1 MALRRHLVILAAL
14 TILPLLVFTT
24 WTVLEM
30 HREERARAERALT
43 ETARALRL
51 AVDGELAA
59 TVAALDALATSRDLD
74 VGNLRGF
81 HAQASLLRQRHP
93 GWTTIALAEPG
104 GKEILSVLRPLGATL
119 PASGGDPEDVRRVVA
134 TAKPVIGDAFV
145 GPLSGSWVIAVRVPV
160 LRSREVRYVLTATV
174 LTSELRDV
182 LLGQRLSPE
191 WIGTILDR
199 NRTIIARTRGEEQFM
214 GQPASERLLRAS
226 ARASEGWYRG
236 LTKEGTS
243 TYSAFSRSPFTGI
256 TVALGVPSHLIEA
269 PLERSL
275 WRIAGSGILVLALGV
290 AVAVYFAQRIA
301 GPITTLS
308 VAARAIG
315 RGAVPQASESS
326 ITEVNDL
333 RTAMGEAARL
343 VLDERQTLETIT
355 RTGQLLSAELSL
367 DRLVQGVT
375 DACTRLCRAAFGAL
389 FANVADDRGLTYTL
403 AAISGVPREA
413 FPPVPMTRA
422 TDLFGATFRGEPV
435 VRIDDV
441 TADPRYGA
449 SPLAPG
455 MPPRHLPVR
464 SYLAVS
470 VVSRSGEVLG
480 GLFFGH
486 PEAGVFTAR
495 EEALVQGLAPQIATA
510 IDNARLYARQQAARA
525 EAEAA
530 NTLKDDFLATLSH
543 ELRTP
548 LNAVL
553 GWSRMLK
560 TGSLDETTAKR
571 AIDVIERNAKAQLQ
585 LIEDL
590 LDVSRIITGK
600 LRLDV
605 KAVAPATVIEAAVDA
620 LRPAAEAKA
629 IRLQP
634 IVDPRAGP
642 VSGDPDRLQ
651 QIVWNLLSNAVKF
664 TPRGGRV
671 QIRVERVNSHV
682 EIVVTDTG
690 KGISAEVLPH
700 VFDRF
705 RQADS
710 SSQRSHGGLGIGLA
724 LVKSLVELHGG
735 SVEAASPGAEQGATF
750 TVKLPLMLHADGER
764 ADATGPGTRAAPMAT
779 LSGISLLVLD
789 DDTDALELFATVLR
803 QAGAEVRMARS
814 VREAIDLLRAWEPD
828 VIVSDIEMPEESGYV
843 LIRKLRGGE
852 IAHGERIPAIAV
864 TAYGG
869 VNERIKIVSAGF
881 DSYVAKPVEPDEL
894 AAIISRLVTRAR
906 AVRRG
911 PEERSTP

>member
-14 TILPLLVFTT
+14 TILPLLVFAT

-74 VGNLRGF
+74 AGNLPGF
-81 HAQASLLRQRHP
+81 YAHASRLRQRHP
-93 GWTTIALAEPG
+93 GWTTIALTEAS
-104 GKEILSVLRPLGATL
+104 GKEILNVLRPLGAAL
-119 PASGGDPEDVRRVVA
+119 PPIGGDAEDVRTVVA

-145 GPLSGSWVIAVRVPV
+145 GPLSGRWVIAIRVPII
-160 LRSREVRYVLTATV
+160 RSRQVRYVLTATV
-174 LTSELRDV
+174 QTSELRDV

-199 NRTIIARTRGEEQFM
+199 NRVIIARTRGEEQFI
-214 GQPASERLLRAS
+214 GQPASDRLRRAS
-226 ARASEGWYRG
+226 ARANEGWYRG

-243 TYSAFSRSPFTGI
+243 TYSAFSRSPFTGV
-256 TVALGVPSHLIEA
+256 TVALGVPSQLIEA

-275 WRIAGSGILVLALGV
+275 WRIGGSGILVLGLGV
-290 AVAVYFAQRIA
+290 AVAVFFARRIA
-301 GPITTLS
+301 GPITALS
-308 VAARAIG
+308 VAARDIG
-315 RGAVPQASESS
+315 RGAAPQSS
-326 ITEVNDL
+326 GSTITEVNDL
-333 RTAMGEAARL
+333 RSAMGDAARL
-343 VLDERQTLETIT
+343 VLDERE
-355 RTGQLLSAELSL
+355 
-367 DRLVQGVT
+367 
-375 DACTRLCRAAFGAL
+375 
-389 FANVADDRGLTYTL
+389 
-403 AAISGVPREA
+403 
-413 FPPVPMTRA
+413 
-422 TDLFGATFRGEPV
+422 
-435 VRIDDV
+435 
-441 TADPRYGA
+441 
-449 SPLAPG
+449 
-455 MPPRHLPVR
+455 
-464 SYLAVS
+464 
-470 VVSRSGEVLG
+470 
-480 GLFFGH
+480 
-486 PEAGVFTAR
+486 
-495 EEALVQGLAPQIATA
+495 
-510 IDNARLYARQQAARA
+510 RQQAARA

-530 NTLKDDFLATLSH
+530 NTLKDQFLATLSH

-553 GWSRMLK
+553 GWARMLK
-560 TGSLDETTAKR
+560 ADSLDESTAKR
-571 AIDVIERNAKAQLQ
+571 AVDVIERNAKAQLQ

-620 LRPAAEAKA
+620 LRPAADAKA

-682 EIVVTDTG
+682 QIVVTDTG
-690 KGISAEVLPH
+690 KGITPDVLPY

-735 SVEAASPGAEQGATF
+735 SVEAASPGPDQGATF
-750 TVKLPLMLHADGER
+750 TVKLPLMLHAETER
-764 ADATGPGTRAAPMAT
+764 AAGAGHRRSATVS

-789 DDTDALELFATVLR
+789 DDTDALELFATVLC
-803 QAGAEVRMARS
+803 QAGAEVRVARS
-814 VREAIDLLRAWEPD
+814 VREALDLLRAWEPD
-828 VIVSDIEMPEESGYV
+828 VIVSDIEMPDESGYV
-843 LIRKLRGGE
+843 FIRKLRDGE
-852 IAHGERIPAIAV
+852 VAHGERIPAIAV

-894 AAIISRLVTRAR
+894 AAIIGRLVARAR
-906 AVRRG
+906 AARHNR
-911 PEERSTP
+911 EE

>member
-14 TILPLLVFTT
+14 TILPLLVFAT

-74 VGNLRGF
+74 AGNLPGF
-81 HAQASLLRQRHP
+81 YAHASRLRQRHP
-93 GWTTIALAEPG
+93 GWTTIALTEPS
-104 GKEILSVLRPLGATL
+104 GKEILNVLRPLGAAL
-119 PASGGDPEDVRRVVA
+119 PPIGGDAEDVRTVVA

-145 GPLSGSWVIAVRVPV
+145 GPLSGRWVIAIRVPII
-160 LRSREVRYVLTATV
+160 RSRQVRYVLTATV
-174 LTSELRDV
+174 QTSELRDV

-199 NRTIIARTRGEEQFM
+199 NRVIIARTRGEEQFI
-214 GQPASERLLRAS
+214 GQPASDRLLRAS
-226 ARASEGWYRG
+226 ARANEGWYRG

-243 TYSAFSRSPFTGI
+243 TYSAFSRSPFTGV
-256 TVALGVPSHLIEA
+256 TVALGVPSQLIEA

-275 WRIAGSGILVLALGV
+275 WRIGGSGILVLGLGV
-290 AVAVYFAQRIA
+290 AVAVFFARRIA
-301 GPITTLS
+301 GPITALS
-308 VAARAIG
+308 VAARDIG
-315 RGAVPQASESS
+315 RGAAPQSS
-326 ITEVNDL
+326 GSTITEVNDL
-333 RTAMGEAARL
+333 RSAMGEAARL
-343 VLDERQTLETIT
+343 VLDERE
-355 RTGQLLSAELSL
+355 
-367 DRLVQGVT
+367 
-375 DACTRLCRAAFGAL
+375 
-389 FANVADDRGLTYTL
+389 
-403 AAISGVPREA
+403 
-413 FPPVPMTRA
+413 
-422 TDLFGATFRGEPV
+422 
-435 VRIDDV
+435 
-441 TADPRYGA
+441 
-449 SPLAPG
+449 
-455 MPPRHLPVR
+455 
-464 SYLAVS
+464 
-470 VVSRSGEVLG
+470 
-480 GLFFGH
+480 
-486 PEAGVFTAR
+486 
-495 EEALVQGLAPQIATA
+495 
-510 IDNARLYARQQAARA
+510 RQQAARA

-530 NTLKDDFLATLSH
+530 NTLKDQFLATLSH

-553 GWSRMLK
+553 GWARMLK
-560 TGSLDETTAKR
+560 ADSLDESTAKR
-571 AIDVIERNAKAQLQ
+571 AVDVIERNAKAQLQ

-620 LRPAAEAKA
+620 LRPAADAKA

-671 QIRVERVNSHV
+671 QIRAERVNSHV
-682 EIVVTDTG
+682 QIVVTDTG
-690 KGISAEVLPH
+690 KGITPDVLPY

-735 SVEAASPGAEQGATF
+735 SVEAASPGPDQGATF
-750 TVKLPLMLHADGER
+750 TVKLPLMLHAETER
-764 ADATGPGTRAAPMAT
+764 AEAAGAGHRRSATVS

-803 QAGAEVRMARS
+803 QAGAEVRVARS
-814 VREAIDLLRAWEPD
+814 VREALDLLRAWEPD
-828 VIVSDIEMPEESGYV
+828 VIVSDIEMPDESGYV
-843 LIRKLRGGE
+843 FIRKLRDGE
-852 IAHGERIPAIAV
+852 VAHGERIPAIAV

-881 DSYVAKPVEPDEL
+881 DSYVAKPAEPDEL
-894 AAIISRLVTRAR
+894 AAIVGRLVARAR
-906 AVRRG
+906 DTQRAR
-911 PEERSTP
+911 EE